1 MKSKLINQKK
11 KFALFIIFSREM
23 RFIYKWDLTI
33 FCCANLVTLSIITGD
48 CCTSSVCTVKIL
60 KIDL

>member
-11 KFALFIIFSREM
+11 NFFLFIIFSCEM
-23 RFIYKWDLTI
+23 RFIYKCDLTI